1 MSEKKL
7 APDEKVCPFCA
18 ETIKAAAI
26 KCRYCGSELAELA
39 EPAPADEAE
48 LPAPEAPEL
57 PEAPDA
63 PEAPAAATDDQPPS
77 TIERSSTPRLRRLL
91 VSPVT
96 AIVLVAL
103 VALAGFGAWLLGH
116 HAWHEDTATDGQV
129 VDPVARSVQLDQISR
144 ATATVLSYRA
154 ASFDADS
161 KKAQALMTASMK
173 TEYLAT
179 LDKVR
184 ASVDKY
190 QLSLTAKVA
199 SIGLISATDDRVKAL
214 AFINQTTT
222 AKGSK
227 NTQVDQNRAVVTMD
241 KTAVGWRI
249 SSIAPF

>member
-1 MSEKKL
+1 MSGKQPG
-7 APDEKVCPFCA
+7 PDEKVCPFCA

-26 KCRYCGSELAELA
+26 KCRYCGSELAPA
-39 EPAPADEAE
+39 ADPAPEQEAE
-48 LPAPEAPEL
+48 AVLPAPEAPS
-57 PEAPDA
+57 AP
-63 PEAPAAATDDQPPS
+63 TDDQLPPAMEEPS
-77 TIERSSTPRLRRLL
+77 ASGLHRLL

-96 AIVLVAL
+96 AVVLVAL
-103 VALAGFGAWLLGH
+103 IALAGFGAWLLGN
-116 HAWHEDTATDGQV
+116 HAWHSRTATDGQV
-129 VDPVARSVQLDQISR
+129 VSEVTRSVRLDQVSR

-161 KKAQALMTASMK
+161 TKAQALMTASMRS
-173 TEYLAT
+173 EYRST

-184 ASVDKY
+184 ASVEKY
-190 QLSLTAKVA
+190 KLSLSAKVT

-214 AFINQTTT
+214 VFINQTTT

-241 KTAVGWRI
+241 RTAVGWRI